1 MKSLGNPRFSNFSDF
16 SKMTRLM
23 TKNYTILL
31 LDIVI
36 FFLSL
41 KKVQFILK
49 QISFCCL
56 LIKLSCV
63 LPVGAKSGWCICC
76 CEISRHLQ

>member
-41 KKVQFILK
+41 KKGAVYLEANQF
-49 QISFCCL
+49 L
-56 LIKLSCV
+56 LPFDKTLMCSACR
-63 LPVGAKSGWCICC
+63 C
-76 CEISRHLQ
+76 